1 MENVQREV
9 EEILEQ
15 YVRPGLRQHGGGIR
29 LLEVKNGA
37 AYIKF
42 TGHCSGCP
50 SAKYTMESLVKEELI
65 KHTDLIQ
72 EVKLQEEVSPE
83 LYDMAKTILRGKNK

>member
-50 SAKYTMESLVKEELI
+50 SAIYDGRPGKGRTHEAYRS
-65 KHTDLIQ
+65 HTGGEAAGRSQ
-72 EVKLQEEVSPE
+72 P
-83 LYDMAKTILRGKNK
+83 

>member
-50 SAKYTMESLVKEELI
+50 LSLI
-65 KHTDLIQ
+65 HI
-72 EVKLQEEVSPE
+72 
-83 LYDMAKTILRGKNK
+83 

>member
-29 LLEVKNGA
+29 LLEVKMC
-37 AYIKF
+37 IR
-42 TGHCSGCP
+42 
-50 SAKYTMESLVKEELI
+50 
-65 KHTDLIQ
+65 DRRR
-72 EVKLQEEVSPE
+72 
-83 LYDMAKTILRGKNK
+83 YDRILCIPQAVE

>member
-15 YVRPGLRQHGGGIR
+15 YVRPGLRQHGVGIR
-29 LLEVKNGA
+29 LLEVKNGSS
-37 AYIKF
+37 YIKF
-42 TGHCSGCP
+42 TWHCSGCP
-50 SAKYTMESLVKEELI
+50 SAKYTMEGLVKEELM